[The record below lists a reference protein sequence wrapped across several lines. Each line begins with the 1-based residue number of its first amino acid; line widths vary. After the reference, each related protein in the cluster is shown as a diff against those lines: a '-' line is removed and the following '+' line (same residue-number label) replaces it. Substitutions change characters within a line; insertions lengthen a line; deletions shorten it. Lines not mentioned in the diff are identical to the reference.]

1 MWIFTVWT
9 LLFFRIMPSLGAF
22 KITRTD
28 DSNLCSPNSG
38 DTIKV
43 FLQVSTS
50 PGLSG
55 PVTLVRP

>member
-1 MWIFTVWT
+1 MCGGRCF
-9 LLFFRIMPSLGAF
+9 LGNCHHSCAF

-28 DSNLCSPNSG
+28 DSNLCSPSGG

-55 PVTLVRP
+55 PATLVRP